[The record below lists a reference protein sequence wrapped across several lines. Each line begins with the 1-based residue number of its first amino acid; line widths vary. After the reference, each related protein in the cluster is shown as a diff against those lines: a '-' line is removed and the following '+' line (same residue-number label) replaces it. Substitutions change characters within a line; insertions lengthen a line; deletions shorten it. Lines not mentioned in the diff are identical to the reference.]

1 MNKNI
6 LIILCCFLSLTAW
19 AQNETDNNRRVLPN
33 YEHEI
38 KLEVSNGQLKIQEKE
53 KLDSFA
59 LNENLQLRNLVDTSA
74 ILNALHFEES
84 QLTDLYGQYV
94 MADSNTQT
102 NLLNAL
108 IKRATELEGQ
118 RIIFSGK
125 GESIPIEEPMYT
137 PETEVDESKLD
148 YTFWL
153 SILGGVLGGL
163 LLGLFFGMRM
173 NKEPIPV
180 NTNLGQSKE
189 DILLTKT
196 KNELADIKTS
206 LQQQLD
212 FDQQYFKQ
220 SFNSIIVPLEN
231 ALEARDLKAITPL
244 LIKAM
249 AHYTAVTRFKLEK
262 KQSFDLANMQ
272 MLMGSTTYQKSD
284 FPRIDKNT
292 SPDDIP
298 NKLKALIEL
307 LKNAQAD
314 GVEESIVAG
323 YKIEKL

>member
-1 MNKNI
+1 MKKI
-6 LIILCCFLSLTAW
+6 TLYIFLCLLSLNAL
-19 AQNETDNNRRVLPN
+19 AQDNKRVLPEYGHTIKFEVSTN
-33 YEHEI
+33 YLIIAEEGRIDSFKLSDELNLI
-38 KLEVSNGQLKIQEKE
+38 KLA
-53 KLDSFA
+53 DTA
-59 LNENLQLRNLVDTSA
+59 LV
-74 ILNALHFEES
+74 LNVLHFDS
-84 QLTDLYGQYV
+84 IQIMDLTNQYIPDGEQNN
-94 MADSNTQT
+94 AY
-102 NLLNAL
+102 LINAL

-118 RIIFSGK
+118 RIIFSGN
-125 GESIPIEEPMYT
+125 GDSMPIEEPMYT
-137 PETEVDESKLD
+137 PEMEVDESKLD

-163 LLGLFFGMRM
+163 LLGLFLGMRM
-173 NKEPIPV
+173 KKEPIPA
-180 NTNLGQSKE
+180 NANLGESKE
-189 DILLTKT
+189 DALLTKT
-196 KNELADIKTS
+196 KKELAEIKTS
-206 LQQQLD
+206 LQQQLA

-220 SFNSIIVPLEN
+220 SFNTIIVPLEN

-244 LIKAM
+244 LLKAM

-272 MLMGSTTYQKSD
+272 ILMGNMTYQKSD

-314 GVEESIVAG
+314 GVDESIVAG